1 MFGKYKLHRVTSDV
15 MLILSQWKRNT
26 LEGATR
32 LSSLMIQADRLMCK
46 ESRVGRRSPDNT
58 KRVILAKK
66 QVAIT
71 PPPQKKK
78 KLQYI
83 ADANK

>member
-1 MFGKYKLHRVTSDV
+1 
-15 MLILSQWKRNT
+15 
-26 LEGATR
+26 
-32 LSSLMIQADRLMCK
+32 MCK
-46 ESRVGRRSPDNT
+46 ESRIGRRSPDNT
-58 KRVILAKK
+58 TRVILAKK

-78 KLQYI
+78 LQYI